1 MKTASII
8 PLIAAAGL
16 LAAAVAGCSRKE
28 EEPLSL
34 RIVQSEMARCPDAA
48 HLDFMEGTLKWN
60 YTTGLELKAFLDVYG
75 RYGGDGILSY
85 AEQWYDSMIDAQG
98 RIKTYKK
105 SNYSTDHICPGKTL
119 FTLYDL
125 TGKEKYRRAID
136 TLRAQIASQPR
147 TPEGGFWHKQ
157 VYPQQMWLDGLYMAQ
172 PFYAEYTFRFEKPA
186 LRDSCYRD
194 ILKNFLT
201 VAEHTYD
208 PATGLYRHA
217 WDSSHS
223 MFWADSLSGQ
233 SLHAWGRALG
243 WYCMA
248 IVDALPYIPDGT
260 EGKDKVLQIFRG
272 IYDVLPRYA
281 DKKTGMWYQV
291 LDSPGREGNYTE
303 ATCSAMFTYAML
315 KGIRLGYLPR
325 GMEAYAKKTYRSL
338 LKEFLRSDPDGTLS
352 LERCCSVAGLGGKD
366 RRSGDFDYYVG
377 EAIRDNDPKGMGPL
391 IWAALE
397 MEARPVTLHL
407 IGDSTMAQKD
417 TTGGN
422 PERGWGMYF
431 GEYFDSSVRVV
442 NYARN
447 GRSTK
452 SFIDEG
458 RWDLVKMD
466 LRPGDY
472 VFVEFGHNDAKET
485 SPERYAPAWGAFSD
499 NLRLF
504 IDESRAQGAIPV
516 LLTPVARRKFENGV
530 FVPHTHGDYP
540 AAMKAV
546 AAGTETFLIDMEAAT
561 EAWIAQA
568 GDSASKPYFMWVEPG
583 TVEALP
589 EGRQDDTHS
598 TEIGARRNCRIVCD
612 SLRAGIPALARHI
625 IK

>member
-1 MKTASII
+1 MRII
-8 PLIAAAGL
+8 FVRHGEPDYACDCLTETGRRQAAAAAERLAGEGIDGIWTSPMGRAAETAEFTARRLGL
-16 LAAAVAGCSRKE
+16 PVRT
-28 EEPLSL
+28 
-34 RIVQSEMARCPDAA
+34 
-48 HLDFMEGTLKWN
+48 LDFMHEVSWGGVQAEDVPEEGHPWTLADRMITREDFDFYANDWRKHPYFAENAITRDYGRVAAAFDGFLREHGYAHEGT
-60 YTTGLELKAFLDVYG
+60 
-75 RYGGDGILSY
+75 R
-85 AEQWYDSMIDAQG
+85 
-98 RIKTYKK
+98 
-105 SNYSTDHICPGKTL
+105 
-119 FTLYDL
+119 
-125 TGKEKYRRAID
+125 
-136 TLRAQIASQPR
+136 
-147 TPEGGFWHKQ
+147 
-157 VYPQQMWLDGLYMAQ
+157 
-172 PFYAEYTFRFEKPA
+172 FRCETEA
-186 LRDSCYRD
+186 RE
-194 ILKNFLT
+194 T
-201 VAEHTYD
+201 VAVFSHGGSGACVLAHLLALPLPYVCTVMPYDYTSVIILNFPVRPGEYVHPRIELFNDTAHIRGGAEGPKFQAKPDEVPGLQEAPKED
-208 PATGLYRHA
+208 PAHTPTV
-217 WDSSHS
+217 W
-223 MFWADSLSGQ
+223 M
-233 SLHAWGRALG
+233 
-243 WYCMA
+243 
-248 IVDALPYIPDGT
+248 
-260 EGKDKVLQIFRG
+260 
-272 IYDVLPRYA
+272 
-281 DKKTGMWYQV
+281 
-291 LDSPGREGNYTE
+291 
-303 ATCSAMFTYAML
+303 
-315 KGIRLGYLPR
+315 
-325 GMEAYAKKTYRSL
+325 
-338 LKEFLRSDPDGTLS
+338 
-352 LERCCSVAGLGGKD
+352 
-366 RRSGDFDYYVG
+366 
-377 EAIRDNDPKGMGPL
+377 
-391 IWAALE
+391 
-397 MEARPVTLHL
+397 

-458 RWDLVKMD
+458 RWNLVKMD

-472 VFVEFGHNDAKET
+472 VFVEFGHNDAKEA

-546 AAGTETFLIDMEAAT
+546 AAGTGTFLIDMEAAT

-598 TEIGARRNCRIVCD
+598 TEIGARRNCCIVCD